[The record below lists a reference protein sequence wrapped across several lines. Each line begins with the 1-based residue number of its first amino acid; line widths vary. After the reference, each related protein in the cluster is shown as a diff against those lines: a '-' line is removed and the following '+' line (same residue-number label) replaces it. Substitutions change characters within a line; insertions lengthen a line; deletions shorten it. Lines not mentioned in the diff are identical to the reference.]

1 MRKEKIDE
9 AVREIAAAEK
19 EIALGKSVKS
29 NEAKIESYMNSLT
42 TREVLAVIIKLE
54 DILKQYNK
62 GYSPF
67 IKYKIIIIIFKE
79 IILLWL

>member
-9 AVREIAAAEK
+9 AVREIAAAER
-19 EIALGKSVKS
+19 EIALGKNVKS

-54 DILKQYNK
+54 DILK
-62 GYSPF
+62 
-67 IKYKIIIIIFKE
+67 
-79 IILLWL
+79 